1 LVATSRPAIDP
12 AISTRPV
19 MNQLIAKVSSVPRV
33 RQLTALRTDLICVS
47 APRNDATRDAPL
59 LDDAKL
65 ACRHLLRVRRMAC
78 AARRN
83 TFAAAPR
90 ISLPNMGKSTET
102 VRDYTHLAQRTPANS
117 LIKLDNGD
125 SRGIAGIARQV
136 RQAKQADRASMA
148 FGIQHRPPRRHG
160 RHICSQMGRIWP
172 HNGMRN
178 RQNRP
183 MCDCHCFRDESV
195 FP

>member
-1 LVATSRPAIDP
+1 
-12 AISTRPV
+12 

-47 APRNDATRDAPL
+47 APRNDLTRDAPL
-59 LDDAKL
+59 LDDANL
-65 ACRHLLRVRRMAC
+65 ACWHLLRVRRMSC

-90 ISLPNMGKSTET
+90 ISLPIMAKSPTET
-102 VRDYTHLAQRTPANS
+102 ARDYTHFAQRTPANS

-125 SRGIAGIARQV
+125 STRESPLIAWPI
-136 RQAKQADRASMA
+136 RQAKQADRASIA
-148 FGIQHRPPRRHG
+148 FGIQHRPSRRHV

-183 MCDCHCFRDESV
+183 ICDCHCFRDESV